1 MNPQRSLARRA
12 GAFCRQ
18 RLIHRTALLSLLLL
32 VSACATPIGVVR
44 LDTQEAYRSLT
55 SNVLSTGE
63 PSDWSAQVLQQLNL
77 YGPFD
82 QDPEAAL
89 AALHQSI
96 QKQVSEDQLQD
107 RLFALSELSFYYGEN
122 SGRQEYY
129 GASAVYAY
137 AFLFPESGSPPN
149 PLDPRRRLAADL
161 YNLGLTRGLTVRSP
175 EETVIQ
181 SQTAALPFGE
191 LKIELNP
198 KQFLWGGYRFKR
210 FIPVA
215 EFGVR
220 GLRNRYRQAGIG
232 APLAAELA
240 PDESGSDAEAARER
254 IPPRMKVPVTAF
266 VRISEPRRAVI
277 EGKLLARL
285 ELYPA
290 DGPPSVRIGD
300 RDVPLELQPTAALAY
315 QLEGAPVWDF
325 EIAGFRFAD
334 TNAIFGDG
342 LIMLH
347 PYRPGRIPVILVHGT
362 ASSPARWA
370 EMINELMHDPV
381 LRGRIQFWLFMYNTG
396 QPILYSAQL
405 MRHAL
410 RDIVADLDPNGK
422 DPALRRMV
430 LVGHSQ
436 GGLLAKLMAITSGT
450 RFWDANISVPFEEV
464 EMPPETR
471 ELLREAMFF
480 EPVPKVERIIFIA
493 TPHRGSF
500 RASGF
505 VLSLIRRIVNLPG
518 ALVNQ
523 LQGLL
528 KEPQFAHLGM
538 SRLPTSV
545 DNMSPNHPF
554 IRTLGAIPVDPAI
567 RAHSIIA
574 VLGEGPITGK
584 TDGMVAYESAHI
596 DGVESEK
603 VVRSPHSTQGHPETI
618 EETRRI
624 LREHIAAR

>member
-1 MNPQRSLARRA
+1 MTYRQFRRVDDLSARRSQVLQAIAFA
-12 GAFCRQ
+12 G
-18 RLIHRTALLSLLLL
+18 LLLFA
-32 VSACATPIGVVR
+32 SACATPIGVVR
-44 LDTQEAYRSLT
+44 LDTQEVYQGLT
-55 SNVLSTGE
+55 ANVLSSAQ
-63 PSDWSAQVLQQLNL
+63 PSDWSVQILQRLNL
-77 YGPFD
+77 FARFD

-89 AALHQSI
+89 TDLHKTIRQ
-96 QKQVSEDQLQD
+96 QVTEDQLQD
-107 RLFALSELSFYYGEN
+107 RLFALSELSFFYGEN

-129 GASAVYAY
+129 GASAIYAY
-137 AFLFPESGSPPN
+137 AFLFPETGAPPD

-161 YNLGLTRGLTVRSP
+161 YNLAITKGLTRPDQEEIVIENKTVS
-175 EETVIQ
+175 
-181 SQTAALPFGE
+181 LPFGE
-191 LKIELNP
+191 VKVEISPQE
-198 KQFLWGGYRFKR
+198 FLWGGYRFSR
-210 FIPVA
+210 FIPVG
-215 EFGVR
+215 EFGIR

-240 PDESGSDAEAARER
+240 PDESSPDAEAARKR

-266 VRISEPRRAVI
+266 VRLDSPRRSLI
-277 EGKLLARL
+277 NGKLEGKL
-285 ELYPA
+285 EIYPA
-290 DGPPSVRIGD
+290 DGSPLVRVND

-334 TNAIFGDG
+334 TSAIFGDG

-370 EMINELMHDPV
+370 EMMNELLHDPV
-381 LRGRIQFWLFMYNTG
+381 LHGRIQFWLFMYNTG
-396 QPILYSAQL
+396 QPILYSAHL

-410 RDIVADLDPNGK
+410 RDIVADLDPNGT

-430 LVGHSQ
+430 IIGHSQ

-450 RFWDANISVPFEEV
+450 RFWDANITVPFEEV
-464 EMPPETR
+464 KIAPETR
-471 ELLREAMFF
+471 ALLREAMFF
-480 EPVPKVERIIFIA
+480 EPVPTLKRVVFIA

-505 VLSLIRRIVNLPG
+505 VLNLIRRFVTLPG
-518 ALVNQ
+518 LLVNQ
-523 LQGLL
+523 LQGILTQP
-528 KEPQFAHLGM
+528 EFSHLSM

-545 DNMSPNHPF
+545 DNMSPGHPF
-554 IRTLGAIPVDPAI
+554 IRALAESPIDPAI
-567 RAHSIIA
+567 TAHSIIA

-584 TDGMVAYESAHI
+584 TDGVVAYESAHI

-618 EETRRI
+618 EEVRRI
-624 LREHIAAR
+624 LREHLTER

>member
-1 MNPQRSLARRA
+1 MRLVRAFAR
-12 GAFCRQ
+12 Q
-18 RLIHRTALLSLLLL
+18 PLIHRIALVSLLI
-32 VSACATPIGVVR
+32 VVAGGCATPIGVVH
-44 LDTQEAYRSLT
+44 LNTQEVYRTLT
-55 SNVLSTGE
+55 ASVLSTGE
-63 PSDWSAQVLQQLNL
+63 PSDWSKQVLQQLNL
-77 YGPFD
+77 YRLFD

-107 RLFALSELSFYYGEN
+107 RLFALSELSFHHGEN

-137 AFLFPESGSPPN
+137 AFLFPESGSPPD

-161 YNLGLTRGLTVRSP
+161 YNLGVTKGLSRRN
-175 EETVIQ
+175 EEEILVERKM
-181 SQTAALPFGE
+181 TASLPFGE
-191 LKIELNP
+191 LKLEVNP
-198 KQFLWGGYRFKR
+198 EEFLWGGYRFVR
-210 FIPVA
+210 FIPVG
-215 EFGVR
+215 EFEVR

-240 PDESGSDAEAARER
+240 PDESGPAAEAARKR

-277 EGKLLARL
+277 EGRLLARL

-290 DGPPSVRIGD
+290 DGPSSVRVGD

-347 PYRPGRIPVILVHGT
+347 PYRSGRIPVILVHGT

-396 QPILYSAQL
+396 QPVLYSAHL
-405 MRHAL
+405 MRQAL
-410 RDIVADLDPNGK
+410 RDIVTELDPNGK

-430 LVGHSQ
+430 LIGHSQ
-436 GGLLAKLMAITSGT
+436 GGLLAKLMAISSGT

-464 EMPPETR
+464 EMAPETR
-471 ELLREAMFF
+471 ELLRESIFF
-480 EPVPKVERIIFIA
+480 EPVPTVKRVIFIA

-500 RASGF
+500 RAAGF
-505 VLSLIRRIVNLPG
+505 VLNLIRRIVNLPG
-518 ALVNQ
+518 RLVHEFQ
-523 LQGLL
+523 ALL
-528 KEPQFAHLGM
+528 KAPEFAHLGI

-545 DNMSPNHPF
+545 DNMSPGNPF
-554 IRTLGAIPVDPAI
+554 IRTLAESPINPAI
-567 RAHSIIA
+567 TAHSIIA

-584 TDGMVAYESAHI
+584 TDGMVSYESAHI

-624 LREHIAAR
+624 LREHIAAGK